1 MSTLLHDFVL
11 LKILYMGRAILSENI
26 DCNLSIGVT
35 ETGTI
40 GKDIFIGILTINK
53 DDEEKLL
60 LNNLLYSDHIV
71 NVLGK
76 SNDEKKGKTTFDP
89 ADSKKFITNMIRNNA
104 INVNLFR
111 FQPQE
116 QFKLLQEI
124 SILEGQRLYD
134 LGKALDSSNFQYIG
148 KSLQL
153 RYQYPKVYTDTF
165 VKSLIQ
171 YLALM
176 WVIKENGCGHA
187 DLFKDNILKERRMA
201 LHIIVNGGAHFSS
214 YQDILNDNLKNFWS
228 DIKTKQSSKFYWN
241 LMVAT
246 HGINQANQYY
256 PVVTGID
263 FIVKE
268 INSNYDVFLYSDNT
282 IKDITAEEILNQ
294 NDHVG
299 KSILEELHMHYMERT
314 GSTFRPPK
322 LWRIGK
328 FDKLGEYDL
337 TLPYLMLRKSIRE
350 KKITAREVD
359 NQTEKI
365 DRFYQYNNPLDR
377 DAFLVGEI
385 TSKDDETIS
394 LLKELGI
401 EGITIIDEDLITEYR
416 QLLNDLVNYIECDEC
431 VISNED
437 QKRVLDKIT
446 KIEKT
451 DFKKID
457 KISIPENIV

>member
-1 MSTLLHDFVL
+1 M
-11 LKILYMGRAILSENI
+11 SENI

-40 GKDIFIGILTINK
+40 GEDIFIGILSLNK

-60 LNNLLYSDHIV
+60 LNNLLYSNHIV
-71 NVLGK
+71 NVLGNSTDGKK
-76 SNDEKKGKTTFDP
+76 SKT
-89 ADSKKFITNMIRNNA
+89 AIDSAESKRFITNMIRNNNMS
-104 INVNLFR
+104 INIFR

-134 LGKALDSSNFQYIG
+134 LGKALDSSNFQYLG

-153 RYQYPKVYTDTF
+153 RYQYPKVYIDTF
-165 VKSLIQ
+165 IKSLIQ

-187 DLFKDNILKERRMA
+187 DLFKDNILEERRMA
-201 LHIIVNGGAHFSS
+201 LHIIVNGGPQFSS

-246 HGINQANQYY
+246 HGINHANKYY

-263 FIVKE
+263 YIVRE
-268 INSNYDVFLYSDNT
+268 LHTNYDVLLYSENT
-282 IKDITAEEILNQ
+282 IKDITAEEILGQ
-294 NDHVG
+294 KDHVG
-299 KSILEELHMHYMERT
+299 KSILEELHLHYMERT

-328 FDKLGEYDL
+328 FDKIGEYDL
-337 TLPYLMLRKSIRE
+337 TLPYLMLRKSIKE

-359 NQTEKI
+359 NQTEKL

-377 DAFLVGEI
+377 DAFLIGEI
-385 TSKDDETIS
+385 TAKDDEVIS

-401 EGITIIDEDLITEYR
+401 EGLTIIDEDLLAEYKI
-416 QLLNDLVNYIECDEC
+416 LLNDLTNYVGCDEC
-431 VISNED
+431 IISKED
-437 QKRVLDKIT
+437 QKSVLDKLA
-446 KIEKT
+446 KIEKN

-457 KISIPENIV
+457 KISIPDNII

>member
-1 MSTLLHDFVL
+1 M
-11 LKILYMGRAILSENI
+11 SENI

-40 GKDIFIGILTINK
+40 GKDIFIGILSINK

-60 LNNLLYSDHIV
+60 LNNLLYSNHIV
-71 NVLGK
+71 NVLGDSDTGKK
-76 SNDEKKGKTTFDP
+76 SKTAIDATE
-89 ADSKKFITNMIRNNA
+89 SKKFITNLLRNEN
-104 INVNLFR
+104 ISINLFR
-111 FQPQE
+111 IQPQE

-134 LGKALDSSNFQYIG
+134 LGKALDSSNYQYLG

-153 RYQYPKVYTDTF
+153 RYQYPKNYIDTF
-165 VKSLIQ
+165 VKSLVQ

-187 DLFKDNILKERRMA
+187 DLFKDNILAERRMA
-201 LHIIVNGGAHFSS
+201 LHILVNGGPQFSS
-214 YQDILNDNLKNFWS
+214 YQDILNENLKNFWS
-228 DIKTKQSSKFYWN
+228 AIKTKESSKFYWN
-241 LMVAT
+241 LMIAT
-246 HGINQANQYY
+246 HGINHANKYY
-256 PVVTGID
+256 PVVTSID
-263 FIVKE
+263 YILKE
-268 INSNYDVFLYSDNT
+268 MQSNYDLFLYSENT
-282 IKDITAEEILNQ
+282 IKDITAEEILGQKN
-294 NDHVG
+294 HVD
-299 KSILEELHMHYMERT
+299 KSILEELHLHYMERT

-328 FDKLGEYDL
+328 FDKIGEYNL
-337 TLPYLMLRKSIRE
+337 TLPYLMLRKSIKE

-359 NQTEKI
+359 NQTDKI

-385 TSKDDETIS
+385 TAKDDEVIS
-394 LLKELGI
+394 VLKELGI
-401 EGITIIDEDLITEYR
+401 EGLTIIDEDLLTEYKI
-416 QLLNDLVNYIECDEC
+416 LLNDLTNYIECDEC
-431 VISNED
+431 IISTED
-437 QKRVLDKIT
+437 QKRVLDKLA

-457 KISIPENIV
+457 KISIPENII